1 MSDPRDVTPAQ
12 FETAA
17 KLLKEI
23 CASEDDAFMVGLL
36 EAIVQKDPA
45 GYTSKHNYKISNPT
59 DWKAVKAMG
68 TPGPHFSLRLA
79 GGAYRFANNGL
90 GLSELF
96 VNSSTG
102 TIHVD
107 GEPVRNLQ
115 VHQGE
120 VTFTTKDGKNFKI
133 QFQCAQLPGDERSD
147 PLFKGDTWSD
157 DNEASKTTIMG
168 TKFHPWGNSNEK
180 DMTDQTGRLL
190 EEIPPPGPGISEAKM
205 LAAATVRVDAA
216 MDSISVCL
224 DLIRG
229 HHDPLFE
236 RVMVMDVSLGSG
248 GVSIPVDVYLGG
260 FGLLICTAAAGVG
273 GYLREK
279 DEAHKWESAGG
290 MAFAAGAAYLV
301 ATIVALTRYK
311 CINRPSS
318 EMRSFIKQYGAK
330 GEPGEDE
337 HLLQTWDLIEKIV
350 TEEVDRLSTDDL
362 KDEPKTHFESI
373 RKSIGN
379 EYRKKVR
386 GDVGLT
392 AYRKFR
398 TLRHLAREEYD
409 KAFDEETSAKF
420 DADVSKGLLEK
431 LMERKI
437 KKRKA
442 EVESKTLGDQII
454 ELNRQRNAKTI
465 ARDKE
470 IDEMKQ
476 HVSGKE
482 EQKKEEERIKEK
494 YAEELQPIED
504 ELREKGEAQ
513 EKAEKDKLVDV
524 EGPLKDI
531 KREIE
536 RSRQSEKDAQG
547 KSHTRGK

>member
-1 MSDPRDVTPAQ
+1 
-12 FETAA
+12 
-17 KLLKEI
+17 
-23 CASEDDAFMVGLL
+23 
-36 EAIVQKDPA
+36 
-45 GYTSKHNYKISNPT
+45 
-59 DWKAVKAMG
+59 
-68 TPGPHFSLRLA
+68 
-79 GGAYRFANNGL
+79 
-90 GLSELF
+90 
-96 VNSSTG
+96 
-102 TIHVD
+102 
-107 GEPVRNLQ
+107 
-115 VHQGE
+115 
-120 VTFTTKDGKNFKI
+120 
-133 QFQCAQLPGDERSD
+133 
-147 PLFKGDTWSD
+147 
-157 DNEASKTTIMG
+157 MG

-205 LAAATVRVDAA
+205 LAAAAVRVDAA

-236 RVMVMDVSLGSG
+236 RVMVLDVSLGSG
-248 GVSIPVDVYLGG
+248 GVSIPADVYLGG

-301 ATIVALTRYK
+301 ATIVVLTRYK

-362 KDEPKTHFESI
+362 KDKPKTHFESI
-373 RKSIGN
+373 RKSIGD
-379 EYRKKVR
+379 E
-386 GDVGLT
+386 
-392 AYRKFR
+392 
-398 TLRHLAREEYD
+398 HLAREEYD

-420 DADVSKGLLEK
+420 DADVSIGLLEK

-442 EVESKTLGDQII
+442 EIELKTLGDQII
-454 ELNRQRNAKTI
+454 ELNRQRDAKTI

-547 KSHTRGK
+547 KSHTHGK